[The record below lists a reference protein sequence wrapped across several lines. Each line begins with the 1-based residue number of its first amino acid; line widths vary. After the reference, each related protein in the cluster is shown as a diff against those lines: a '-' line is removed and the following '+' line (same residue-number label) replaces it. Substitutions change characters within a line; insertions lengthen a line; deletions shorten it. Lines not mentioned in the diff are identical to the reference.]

1 MRWQKSPT
9 TFSKGVL
16 ESEGVN
22 DFQKWALAQSYE
34 HEALAA
40 A

>member
-22 DFQKWALAQSYE
+22 EFKKRALAQSNE
-34 HEALAA
+34 HKALAA